1 MVISTGSYKGRLR
14 EVVINSNYKDFK
26 VNLPS
31 LHSVL
36 QKSKVSQLQNDSLQ
50 MSTLKLKIKDSK
62 YIGKNLGPRFLGMTM
77 VEAPKTALESFEKVI
92 PLPLLMLVFLVIQ
105 MQWQIKLPL

>member
-1 MVISTGSYKGRLR
+1 M
-14 EVVINSNYKDFK
+14 
-26 VNLPS
+26 NLS
-31 LHSVL
+31 ALHSVL
-36 QKSKVSQLQNDSLQ
+36 QISKVSQLQSDFLLLSK
-50 MSTLKLKIKDSK
+50 LKLKIKDSK